1 MKKTIFSALLSAAVL
16 TTVSAETLRDYAP
29 GKLPAAKNVKFAM
42 SKDGVLSMEFGE
54 GNTKGSRA
62 WMRRHHDFIPVGKA
76 LKITMQVKTTNMLA
90 PEDKV
95 GYMVQALGE
104 GKKYLRSH
112 VYIETFPAADFRDKW
127 NTMEFVFKM
136 PDPAKV
142 PNWKNGKILMIT
154 FEAHTLKGKAEFKD
168 FKTEVIDAPKT
179 LTLRDCEPG
188 KLPAAKN
195 VKFAVKNN
203 VSSMTFGPGNG
214 MGSRAWMRR
223 YHSMLKPGQKL
234 RITMQAKTTDMMDPR
249 AKIGYLVQTLGE
261 NNRYL
266 ASQPFMYY
274 TAANDFDGE
283 WKTLEYVFTMPDPA
297 KTRNWQNGKILLISY
312 EALAQEGKAEF
323 KDFKTE
329 VID

>member
-1 MKKTIFSALLSAAVL
+1 MTFCAALLAIGS
-16 TTVSAETLRDYAP
+16 VSATTLRDYAP

-54 GNTKGSRA
+54 GNLKGSRA

-76 LKITMQVKTTNMLA
+76 LKITMQVKTTNM
-90 PEDKV
+90 DKDGKV
-95 GYMVQALGE
+95 GFMIQALGE
-104 GKKYLRSH
+104 GRKYLRSH
-112 VYIETFPAADFRDKW
+112 VYIETFPAADYADKW
-127 NTMEFVFKM
+127 GTMEFIFKM
-136 PDPAKV
+136 PDPAKT
-142 PNWKNGKILMIT
+142 PNWQNGKILMIT
-154 FEAHTLKGKAEFKD
+154 FEAHTLRGKAEFKD
-168 FKTEVIDAPKT
+168 FKTEIIDAPKT

-214 MGSRAWMRR
+214 LGSRAWMRR
-223 YHSMLKPGQKL
+223 YHPMLKPGQKL
-234 RITMQAKTTDMMDPR
+234 RITMQARTSGMMDPR

-274 TAANDFDGE
+274 TAANEFDGE
-283 WKTLEYVFTMPDPA
+283 WKTLEYVFTMPDINKA
-297 KTRNWQNGKILLISY
+297 RNWKNGKILLISY
-312 EALAQEGKAEF
+312 EAVAMEGKAEF
-323 KDFKTE
+323 KDFKAEIITE
-329 VID
+329 

>member
-1 MKKTIFSALLSAAVL
+1 MTFCAALLTVGS
-16 TTVSAETLRDYAP
+16 VSATTLRDYAP
-29 GKLPAAKNVKFAM
+29 GQLPATKNVKFAM

-54 GNTKGSRA
+54 GNLKGSRA

-76 LKITMQVKTTNMLA
+76 LKITMQVKTTGMLDPA
-90 PEDKV
+90 DKV

-104 GKKYLRSH
+104 GKKYLRSR
-112 VYIETFPAADFRDKW
+112 VYIETFPAADFKDKW
-127 NTMEFVFKM
+127 GTMEFIFKM
-136 PDPAKV
+136 PDPAKTT
-142 PNWKNGKILMIT
+142 NWQDGKILMIT

-203 VSSMTFGPGNG
+203 VCSMTFGPGNG

-223 YHSMLKPGQKL
+223 YNPMLKPGQKL
-234 RITMQAKTTDMMDPR
+234 RITMQVKTTDMMDPR
-249 AKIGYLVQTLGE
+249 AKVGYLVQTLGE
-261 NNRYL
+261 NNKYL
-266 ASQPFMYY
+266 ASLPFTYY
-274 TAANDFDGE
+274 TAANEFDGE

-297 KTRNWQNGKILLISY
+297 KTRNWQQGKVLMISY
-312 EALAQEGKAEF
+312 EAIAQEGKAEF
-323 KDFKTE
+323 KDYKAE
-329 VID
+329 VIGE